1 MLRVGEIVRGP
12 QWPETVEIKKC
23 EPVDFGFYLVEA
35 LGRDTRAY
43 YETLLEEFQFGLV
56 ERLSEARERPSLS
69 ASDLQRYMQYLVLEE
84 EGKYAK
90 TRALGNRHVIPL
102 PHQIEAV
109 YSRMLQSPQVR
120 FLLADDPGAGKT
132 VMSGM
137 LIRELQA
144 RGMVD
149 RILILVPPLV
159 LMQWRDEFLE
169 KFMLDFRILSRT
181 SISESGGKN
190 PFAEYPFC
198 LASIYWAAR
207 DDIKHLVRDVS
218 FDLVIV
224 DEAHKMAAY
233 TQGKKVRKTKRTEML
248 NTERLFTLSFCY
260 GNFTCG

>member
-90 TRALGNRHVIPL
+90 TRALGNRQVIPL

-149 RILILVPPLV
+149 RILIQEKPV
-159 LMQWRDEFLE
+159 L
-169 KFMLDFRILSRT
+169 
-181 SISESGGKN
+181 
-190 PFAEYPFC
+190 
-198 LASIYWAAR
+198 
-207 DDIKHLVRDVS
+207 
-218 FDLVIV
+218 
-224 DEAHKMAAY
+224 
-233 TQGKKVRKTKRTEML
+233 TQGL
-248 NTERLFTLSFCY
+248 
-260 GNFTCG
+260 